1 MVLWRASM
9 QTPAALELVGP
20 HCDIEDRL
28 QRVPPAAR
36 VRGLYFK
43 SLEASMKHA
52 GQLERYRGLFPD
64 DRWSSMG
71 LYPLAFWMLRLACAG
86 ALAASPERVHQGMHE
101 LLRSNATTFAS
112 SLLGRTMLR
121 LLARDPVRL
130 AEQGLA
136 ARRLTHLYGH
146 WEILRHGPRCIEMI
160 YREEYVWIESAV
172 AGSALGAF
180 EACGLEP
187 SLETR
192 LKDRFN
198 GSTLIRW

>member
-1 MVLWRASM
+1 MRTSA
-9 QTPAALELVGP
+9 PLELVGP
-20 HCDIEDRL
+20 HCDIEERL
-28 QRVPPAAR
+28 ERVPPAAR
-36 VRGLYFK
+36 VRGLYFG
-43 SLEASMKHA
+43 SLESSLKQA
-52 GQLERYRGLFPD
+52 GRWDRYRNLFPD

-71 LYPLAFWMLRLACAG
+71 LYPLAFYMLRLACAG
-86 ALAASPERVHQGMHE
+86 ALITSPERVHQGMHE

-112 SLLGRTMLR
+112 SLLGKTMLR

-146 WEILRHGPRCIEMI
+146 WEIVRDGPRCIEMI
-160 YREEYVWIESAV
+160 YREEYVWIDSAV
-172 AGSALGAF
+172 AGAARGTF

-192 LKDRFN
+192 LKDPFN